1 MKILTFDCRR
11 WVMCALAGAAFC
23 FGARVTVAC
32 PFCSVQ
38 SQTLS
43 EETQAADAVVL
54 AKLVKE
60 AASGDSA
67 TESGGNSGTATF
79 SIVEVIR
86 GQSIVKPGEEIDVVY
101 FGPADHDQVFMITG
115 IGPEKID
122 WITPLPL
129 SPAAVEYTRKLPGVP
144 TSGLDRLAFFQDYL
158 EHEDPLL
165 AQDAYDEFGRAPY
178 SELHDLKPR
187 MYHDKLVKWVSDPEV
202 SPSRRRLYFTM
213 LGVCGNEADLP
224 MLEKLIV
231 SDYAT
236 KQPFLEHMVQA
247 GLALG
252 GPIGLPAWVELVK
265 LDERR
270 KKLGLDA
277 LVACYLTLRGGE
289 GLDLIDK
296 QFLTN
301 PATEYTYI
309 YSAVM
314 ALRFHGDEATS
325 VVPRERLLK
334 SMRLLLDNPDFA
346 DQVPIDLSRWG
357 DWSVLDRL
365 VEMYKK
371 SDEHAYIRQPVVSYL
386 TVASEQPG
394 DIGTRAKAALAD
406 LEKLDPEG
414 VKQARSLA
422 AFGALARARAS
433 TPTASSASSARD
445 SSPATESTVATTG
458 ATDATQGFGASAADV
473 ASESETNAGD
483 IPDPSEFDGE
493 ETNVDAAAEP
503 VEDAGPPDANEVTTS
518 EVKASAAKDAA
529 AQTPTQPVEHQPSE
543 NLSTDQ
549 RALVIGVPL
558 VAAALLMG
566 VYWVI
571 LRFGAV

>member
-1 MKILTFDCRR
+1 MKQLHNTIWAFAVLF
-11 WVMCALAGAAFC
+11 CAT
-23 FGARVTVAC
+23 RVVAAC

-60 AASGDSA
+60 AAPTASSTEGSGELSSS
-67 TESGGNSGTATF
+67 TGMATF
-79 SIVEVIR
+79 KVMEVIR
-86 GQSIVKPGEEIDVVY
+86 GESAVKSGQEIDVVY
-101 FGPADHDQVFMITG
+101 FGPADHEQIFMITG
-115 IGPEKID
+115 IGTDQID

-129 SPAAVEYTRKLPGVP
+129 SAAAVEYARKLPSVP
-144 TSGLDRLAFFQDYL
+144 ASGADRLAFFQDYL

-165 AQDAYDEFGRAPY
+165 AQDAYDEFGGAPF
-178 SELHDLKPR
+178 SELQELKPR
-187 MYHDKLVKWVSDPEV
+187 LYHDRLVKWVLDPEV
-202 SPSRRRLYFTM
+202 SPSRRRLYFVL
-213 LGVCGNEADLP
+213 LGICGNDADLP
-224 MLEKLIV
+224 MLEEMIV
-231 SDYAT
+231 SNYAT
-236 KQPFLEHMVQA
+236 KQPFVEELVHT
-247 GLALG
+247 GLAMG

-277 LVACYLTLRGGE
+277 LIGSYVLLRGPD
-289 GLDLIDK
+289 GLDLVDE
-296 QFLTN
+296 QFLKN
-301 PATEYTYI
+301 PGVEYTYI

-314 ALRFHGDEATS
+314 ALRTLGDEPSTG
-325 VVPRERLLK
+325 VPKERLFE

-346 DQVPIDLSRWG
+346 DQVPIDLSRWS

-371 SDEHAYIRQPVVSYL
+371 SDKNAYIRQPVVSYL
-386 TVASEQPG
+386 TVASEVPG
-394 DIGTRAKAALAD
+394 DVGTRATTALEE

-433 TPTASSASSARD
+433 APANTGTTDGTAGTASD
-445 SSPATESTVATTG
+445 TNETVAQSG
-458 ATDATQGFGASAADV
+458 ATDATQGFAASAADL
-473 ASESETNAGD
+473 AAEAESQPGE
-483 IPDPSEFDGE
+483 IPDPAEFDGQAAKE
-493 ETNVDAAAEP
+493 EGSEKPPAADQTVDQGKSPAADSAEP
-503 VEDAGPPDANEVTTS
+503 QVL
-518 EVKASAAKDAA
+518 
-529 AQTPTQPVEHQPSE
+529 PVLDRP
-543 NLSTDQ
+543 
-549 RALVIGVPL
+549 LVIGVPL
-558 VAAALLMG
+558 AAAAVLMG

>member
-1 MKILTFDCRR
+1 MNNPLCNYRL
-11 WVMCALAGAAFC
+11 LAACIVAVAAVL
-23 FGARVTVAC
+23 FGAGVVAAC
-32 PFCSVQ
+32 PFCSVT

-54 AKLVKE
+54 ARLVKE
-60 AASGDSA
+60 AESTASTDGLSRA
-67 TESGGNSGTATF
+67 GSSTGTATF
-79 SIVEVIR
+79 KIEEVIR
-86 GQSIVKPGEEIDVVY
+86 GQSAVASGQEIDVVY
-101 FGPADHDQVFMITG
+101 FGPADRDQIFMITG
-115 IGPEKID
+115 IGGDKID

-129 SPAAVEYTRKLPGVP
+129 SSAAVEYTRKLPGVAA
-144 TSGLDRLAFFQDYL
+144 SGAERLAFFQDYL

-178 SELHDLKPR
+178 ADLHDLKPR
-187 MYHDKLVKWVSDPEV
+187 MYHERLVKWILDPEV

-213 LGVCGNEADLP
+213 LGVCGNNGDLP

-236 KQPFLEHMVQA
+236 KQPFVEQMVRT
-247 GLALG
+247 GLSMG

-277 LVACYLTLRGGE
+277 LVACYLTLRGGD

-296 QFLTN
+296 QFLKN

-309 YSAVM
+309 YSTVM

-325 VVPRERLLK
+325 IVPRERLLA

-365 VEMYKK
+365 VEMYKA
-371 SDEHAYIRQPVVSYL
+371 SDKNGYIRQPVVSYL
-386 TVASEQPG
+386 TVASEEPG
-394 DIGTRAKAALAD
+394 DVGTRATAALAE

-422 AFGALARARAS
+422 AFGSLARARAG
-433 TPTASSASSARD
+433 
-445 SSPATESTVATTG
+445 SPAGAANGAAPSLAEAG
-458 ATDATQGFGASAADV
+458 ATDATQGLGASAADV
-473 ASESETNAGD
+473 AAEKEAAPGE
-483 IPDPSEFDGE
+483 IPDPVEFEGE
-493 ETNVDAAAEP
+493 GAKPQAERLETIEVVQPAEPFGVPALAAE
-503 VEDAGPPDANEVTTS
+503 ANR
-518 EVKASAAKDAA
+518 
-529 AQTPTQPVEHQPSE
+529 P
-543 NLSTDQ
+543 
-549 RALVIGVPL
+549 LVIGVPL
-558 VAAALLMG
+558 AAAVVLMG